1 MQGFRDE
8 MEDAY
13 SINIKAQFTP
23 DNHTGRSNLKLNLKE
38 FPEPLSNWS
47 FFAVFDGHGGPQT
60 AWTAS
65 SRLFHHITQH
75 ANIKI
80 LKNSSEYE
88 TESISTAIE

>member
-1 MQGFRDE
+1 M
-8 MEDAY
+8 
-13 SINIKAQFTP
+13 
-23 DNHTGRSNLKLNLKE
+23 
-38 FPEPLSNWS
+38 
-47 FFAVFDGHGGPQT
+47 FDGHGGPQT

-75 ANIKI
+75 ENIKI